1 VCEGPWTSIIWG
13 TAEDGNK
20 VARGDGRGA
29 GLRSDERIY
38 PSGSRDARLGGFAI
52 GVPGIAVAR
61 GFVGGSMR
69 HPSFGRVW
77 QGHARGADCY
87 SVIAVMVVKRFI
99 FGGVGAAGGRIRSA
113 RRMHLPIPFFI
124 PLHLHPTL
132 IHRKLFQRL
141 MQQND
146 PL

>member
-1 VCEGPWTSIIWG
+1 
-13 TAEDGNK
+13 
-20 VARGDGRGA
+20 
-29 GLRSDERIY
+29 
-38 PSGSRDARLGGFAI
+38 
-52 GVPGIAVAR
+52 
-61 GFVGGSMR
+61 MR

-146 PL
+146 PLLTITTHVV